1 MQIESACS
9 SGVFLEIEGLESRM
23 LTGLAARQVSNSN
36 SQRPETLCPVSKLP
50 VELWSVSSSRKGL
63 GRRTRFF
70 GMTQVFY
77 SVYIS
82 PDAFPL
88 NLTCSRRGKGPNKR
102 C

>member
-50 VELWSVSSSRKGL
+50 VEL
-63 GRRTRFF
+63 
-70 GMTQVFY
+70 
-77 SVYIS
+77 
-82 PDAFPL
+82 
-88 NLTCSRRGKGPNKR
+88 
-102 C
+102 